1 MKLRDLF
8 SWIILTCFVNANV
21 PLSVPLQNG
30 IGPADDLLL
39 FDAPAFPDP
48 SKPGEYLVDQPTFV
62 FKRRGR
68 HFSESFST
76 LSTFDDEAAQSV
88 NRMWDRLQFF
98 MAVGLPNKSTTLSVS
113 NCSRSPHTGPTALYP
128 ALGVSLAK
136 ISLGSCGENKELTG
150 IANLAPSDS
159 RRMTNTIF
167 LSPDSGFGVIS
178 GNWLPSFPKSM
189 LTRISDIDDTI
200 KISNVL
206 DKFELLRNTF
216 LVDPQPVAG
225 IPQLYA
231 SLARSLGDPQFV
243 YISAS
248 PFQLYPFLN
257 NFIDTTYAASR
268 GPVFL
273 QNVTMSNPT
282 AIINFLTSEQKIFEY
297 KVSQI
302 DRLQVMYPNKKW
314 LAIGDS
320 AQKDPETYGEA
331 CVIPCA
337 FLFPKFNSLSSFRKF
352 PSFIACIWIRLF
364 DSANNTDA
372 RFQAAFAGVPAN
384 KYRLFTDAEIPN
396 LSGINVAAGEC

>member
-1 MKLRDLF
+1 MPSVLLRKSHELPSLF
-8 SWIILTCFVNANV
+8 VLIT
-21 PLSVPLQNG
+21 
-30 IGPADDLLL
+30 
-39 FDAPAFPDP
+39 
-48 SKPGEYLVDQPTFV
+48 
-62 FKRRGR
+62 
-68 HFSESFST
+68 
-76 LSTFDDEAAQSV
+76 
-88 NRMWDRLQFF
+88 
-98 MAVGLPNKSTTLSVS
+98 
-113 NCSRSPHTGPTALYP
+113 
-128 ALGVSLAK
+128 
-136 ISLGSCGENKELTG
+136 
-150 IANLAPSDS
+150 ANLAPSDS
-159 RRMTNTIF
+159 RRMSNTIF

-189 LTRISDIDDTI
+189 LTIDDTI

-206 DKFELLRNTF
+206 DRFELLRNTF
-216 LVDPQPVAG
+216 LVDPRPVAG

-302 DRLQVMYPNKKW
+302 DRLQIMYPNKKW

-320 AQKDPETYGEA
+320 TQKDPETYGEA
-331 CVIPCA
+331 CVTP
-337 FLFPKFNSLSSFRKF
+337 LRFPVS
-352 PSFIACIWIRLF
+352 
-364 DSANNTDA
+364 
-372 RFQAAFAGVPAN
+372 
-384 KYRLFTDAEIPN
+384 
-396 LSGINVAAGEC
+396 

>member
-1 MKLRDLF
+1 MR
-8 SWIILTCFVNANV
+8 V
-21 PLSVPLQNG
+21 
-30 IGPADDLLL
+30 
-39 FDAPAFPDP
+39 
-48 SKPGEYLVDQPTFV
+48 
-62 FKRRGR
+62 
-68 HFSESFST
+68 
-76 LSTFDDEAAQSV
+76 
-88 NRMWDRLQFF
+88 
-98 MAVGLPNKSTTLSVS
+98 
-113 NCSRSPHTGPTALYP
+113 
-128 ALGVSLAK
+128 
-136 ISLGSCGENKELTG
+136 
-150 IANLAPSDS
+150 
-159 RRMTNTIF
+159 
-167 LSPDSGFGVIS
+167 
-178 GNWLPSFPKSM
+178 
-189 LTRISDIDDTI
+189 SDIDDTI

-216 LVDPQPVAG
+216 LVDAQPVAG

-257 NFIDTTYAASR
+257 SFIDTTYAASK
-268 GPVFL
+268 GPIFL

-302 DRLQVMYPNKKW
+302 VRLQIMYPNKKW

-320 AQKDPETYGEA
+320 TQKDPETYGEA
-331 CVIPCA
+331 CVTSCA
-337 FLFPKFNSLSSFRKF
+337 FLFPKYNSLSSFRKF
-352 PSFIACIWIRLF
+352 PGFIACIWIRHF

-384 KYRLFTDAEIPN
+384 KYRLFTDDEIPF